1 MFCDGLYKIISKEEN
16 KVIVQ
21 LSNKEHPIFKA
32 HFPQKP
38 ILPGFVH
45 FEIITDAFD
54 IEITTIKKTKF
65 TKMINPKEILT
76 YERNE
81 NKFKVFSNNEEV
93 VNISL

>member
-1 MFCDGLYKIISKEEN
+1 MFCDGLYEIISKDEN
-16 KVIVQ
+16 QAIVQ

-38 ILPGFVH
+38 ILPGFIH
-45 FEIITDAFD
+45 FEIISDAFS
-54 IEITTIKKTKF
+54 IEITSIKKTKF

-76 YERNE
+76 YKRDK

-93 VNISL
+93 VSISL

>member
-65 TKMINPKEILT
+65 TKMVNPDEILI